1 MQAGQEMWGDGVQ
14 GGGSGWGQAGI
25 RGWDSGRQATWARG
39 LGTEQLGWARVFLKE
54 PENCYFRFWGPSGH
68 DSTLSRQLEGLDRV
82 AVSHKTSLWTL
93 KFEFCVIC
101 MCHKVLTSFDFFSAI
116 YQCESRS

>member
-1 MQAGQEMWGDGVQ
+1 MGYRVGGRGGDRLASEDGTVGAKPPGQG
-14 GGGSGWGQAGI
+14 
-25 RGWDSGRQATWARG
+25 
-39 LGTEQLGWARVFLKE
+39 GWARVFLKE

-101 MCHKVLTSFDFFSAI
+101 MCHKILTSSDFFSAI